1 MIRISA
7 LRHRYGGV
15 TVLDIAA
22 WQVPQGEHWLIA
34 GQSGCGK
41 STLLSILALLL
52 KASEGNV
59 EILGRNIN
67 TLAANEQDQF
77 RRRSISIVLQRLHL
91 IPAINV
97 QDNLRLTQTMARLP
111 VDEKRIRDV
120 LDMLGLSKKLTAMPS
135 ELSVGEAQRVAIGR
149 AVLNRPKILLADE
162 PTSALDD
169 ENAVAVIDLLKSQ
182 ATDCGA
188 TLLIATHD
196 GRVKAHFKHCLD
208 LAKQSI
214 KQ

>member
-1 MIRISA
+1 
-7 LRHRYGGV
+7 
-15 TVLDIAA
+15 
-22 WQVPQGEHWLIA
+22 
-34 GQSGCGK
+34 
-41 STLLSILALLL
+41 
-52 KASEGNV
+52 
-59 EILGRNIN
+59 
-67 TLAANEQDQF
+67 
-77 RRRSISIVLQRLHL
+77 
-91 IPAINV
+91 
-97 QDNLRLTQTMARLP
+97 
-111 VDEKRIRDV
+111 
-120 LDMLGLSKKLTAMPS
+120 MLGLSKKLTAMPS

-169 ENAVAVIDLLKSQ
+169 ENAVAVIDLLKNQ

-208 LAKQSI
+208 LARQGI

>member
-1 MIRISA
+1 M
-7 LRHRYGGV
+7 
-15 TVLDIAA
+15 
-22 WQVPQGEHWLIA
+22 
-34 GQSGCGK
+34 
-41 STLLSILALLL
+41 ALLL

-59 EILGRNIN
+59 EILGRDIN
-67 TLAANEQDQF
+67 TLSANEQDQF